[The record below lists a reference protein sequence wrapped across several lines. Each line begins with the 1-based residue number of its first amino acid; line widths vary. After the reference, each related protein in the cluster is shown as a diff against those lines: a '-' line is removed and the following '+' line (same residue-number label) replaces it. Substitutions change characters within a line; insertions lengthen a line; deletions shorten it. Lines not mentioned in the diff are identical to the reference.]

1 MGQVCLGD
9 SKTRQFMQHKSLEC
23 TLDWK
28 IKDLGLLLAQLGKF
42 KY

>member
-9 SKTRQFMQHKSLEC
+9 LKTRQFMQRKSLEC
-23 TLDWK
+23 TLGWK
-28 IKDLGLLLAQLGKF
+28 IKDLGLLAQLGKF